1 MADPHN
7 RIALVTGAGSGI
19 GKASAIRLLE
29 DGWRVVFAGRRLE
42 ALREAIADAGDPFGD
57 IDKRALAVPADLTR
71 PDSVAAL
78 FDFVRARFGRLDLLF
93 NNAGTGAPPV
103 LLEDL
108 TVEQWRSVVDTN
120 LTGVFLCI
128 QHAFRIMKAQVPM
141 GGRIIN
147 NGSISAYAPRPN
159 SAPYTATKHA
169 VSGLTRSASL
179 DGRKYD
185 IAVGQID
192 IGNAATDMTQRMAQ
206 GVPQA
211 DGSTKVEDRMD
222 VRHVADSVLHMAN
235 LPLSA
240 NVLFMNVM
248 ATKMPFVGRG

>member
-1 MADPHN
+1 MAAPHN

-19 GKASAIRLLE
+19 GQAVATRLLH
-29 DGWRVVFAGRRLE
+29 DGWQVVCTGRRQQ
-42 ALREAIADAGDPFGD
+42 ALRAAIAAAGDPFGD
-57 IDKRALAVPADLTR
+57 IEQRALAVPADMTQ
-71 PDSVAAL
+71 PEAVAAL
-78 FDFVRARFGRLDLLF
+78 FDAVRQRFGRLDLLF
-93 NNAGTGAPPV
+93 TNAGTGAPALP
-103 LLEDL
+103 LEDL
-108 TVEQWRSVVDTN
+108 SIEQWRSGVDTN
-120 LTGVFLCI
+120 LSGVFYCI
-128 QHAFRIMKAQVPM
+128 QQAFRLMKAQAPR

-169 VSGLTRSASL
+169 ISGLTRAASL
-179 DGRKYD
+179 DGRAHD

-192 IGNAATDMTQRMAQ
+192 IGNAATDMTERMAQ
-206 GVPQA
+206 GIAQA
-211 DGSTKVEDRMD
+211 DGSIKVEDRMD

-235 LPLSA
+235 LPLAA